1 MMGVCKSYTLRP
13 DYVLYDMSYAN
24 VTMYLNVLPS
34 YDDKEEKDNII
45 DADDPANQEL
55 IDRQFN
61 E

>member
-1 MMGVCKSYTLRP
+1 
-13 DYVLYDMSYAN
+13 
-24 VTMYLNVLPS
+24 MYLNVLPS
-34 YDDKEEKDNII
+34 YDNKEEKDNVI